1 MTNKIN
7 DDRERLL
14 SGDWIVY
21 NVVEGENFDLTGS
34 KIAILTEKQWEK
46 LYYNNI
52 EPERIPDLETYDL
65 YTLVEWAINHGFLQG
80 RPRCS
85 PDDPQRAVFV
95 VSFPLLEHPGQT
107 LAVVLDRGE
116 EMRGDD
122 EEDAKEDVISEFE
135 DCDLKET
142 DYPEDLDIDED
153 HVTCRR
159 MTAAEAEEATKS
171 SVNACWWR

>member
-1 MTNKIN
+1 M
-7 DDRERLL
+7 
-14 SGDWIVY
+14 S
-21 NVVEGENFDLTGS
+21 VEDENFDLQGS

-46 LYYNNI
+46 LYYNNT
-52 EPERIPDLETYDL
+52 EPERIDDLETYDL
-65 YTLVEWAINHGFLQG
+65 STLVTWAINNGFIQG
-80 RPRCS
+80 PPRCS
-85 PDDPQRAVFV
+85 PDDPQRTVFV
-95 VSFPLLEHPGQT
+95 VILPLLEHPGQT
-107 LAVVLDRGE
+107 FTVVLDRGE
-116 EMRGDD
+116 GMRGYD
-122 EEDAKEDVISEFE
+122 EEDATGDVIFERE

>member
-1 MTNKIN
+1 MDNETN

-14 SGDWIVY
+14 TGDWIVY
-21 NVVEGENFDLTGS
+21 NYVEGENFDLTGS
-34 KIAILTEKQWEK
+34 RLANLTEKQRDK
-46 LYYNNI
+46 MFDRNLA
-52 EPERIPDLETYDL
+52 PESLDLESYDL
-65 YTLVEWAINHGFLQG
+65 YTLVTWAINNGFIQG
-80 RPRCS
+80 PPRGS
-85 PDDPQRAVFV
+85 PDDPQRTVFV
-95 VSFPLLEHPGQT
+95 VILPLLEHPGQT
-107 LAVVLDRGE
+107 FAVVLDRGE
-116 EMRGDD
+116 GMSGYD
-122 EEDAKEDVISEFE
+122 EEDATDDVISELE